1 MSVADSTV
9 AAGYSHF
16 SEPTCDRV
24 DGLPKR
30 IIRFRNDASQLAVE
44 LAALEGAVE
53 SLLERAGGRP

>member
-9 AAGYSHF
+9 AAGDNHF

-24 DGLPKR
+24 DGLRKR
-30 IIRFRNDASQLAVE
+30 VIRLRNDVSRLAVE